1 MNERLIHLRIKIKNL
16 ADEARSIREEARK
29 TSGDVKW
36 GLNDHRKTVVRTH
49 ARHNLL
55 AYGLLRGIPYSVM
68 ELKCHTPPNL
78 ATVEKHAKQF
88 GGDENTIAVWIA
100 EAKTYLKCQKEEALK
115 LAS

>member
-29 TSGDVKW
+29 TSGMVKW
-36 GLNDHRKTVVRTH
+36 GLNDHRTGVVRPH

-55 AYGLLRGIPYSVM
+55 AYGLLRRVPY
-68 ELKCHTPPNL
+68 EAIERTCFEAPNFS
-78 ATVEKHAKQF
+78 TVEKHAKQF
-88 GGDENTIAVWIA
+88 GGDENEIAVWIA
-100 EAKTYLKCQKEEALK
+100 DAKAYLKSQKERLK

>member
-1 MNERLIHLRIKIKNL
+1 MNERIIHLRIKIKNL

-29 TSGDVKW
+29 TSGMVKW
-36 GLNDHRKTVVRTH
+36 GLNDHRTGVVRPH

-55 AYGLLRGIPYSVM
+55 AYGLLRGVPYDVI
-68 ELKCHTPPNL
+68 ERKCDEAPNF

-88 GGDENTIAVWIA
+88 GGDEDVIKAWVA
-100 EAKTYLKCQKEEALK
+100 DAKAYLKSQKEQLK